1 MGSIIS
7 GILGTN
13 NDFKADTGG
22 QNFGNA
28 IAQQQQA
35 LGNAQAG
42 QMSLAQA
49 LQQQSA
55 GVGANPA
62 QNMLNQATDKNI
74 KQNAGMIA
82 SQKSINPAL
91 AQRLIAQNAAQAS
104 QEAAGQGALMG
115 AQQQLSAQ
123 NQLGNV
129 YNQMGGLA
137 NQAQGISQT
146 ALGNANQI
154 NSGVASANAQNN
166 AGIMGGLLG
175 AGATL
180 LAGPLGGAAASALGG
195 SGSPSMPSSSSFQM
209 PKLGSSAG
217 FSNGG
222 KIDGQA
228 PVQGDHPA
236 NDTVPAML
244 SPGEIVVPRSKAS
257 NPKLAKQFID
267 QVMSGKTQETQSGD
281 EVTYADVLAMQK
293 QLHSMI
299 AKLKG

>member
-129 YNQMGGLA
+129 YGQMGGLA
-137 NQAQGISQT
+137 NQAQGISQG
-146 ALGNANQI
+146 ALGNTNAVNA
-154 NSGVASANAQNN
+154 GVAAGNQKTN
-166 AGIMGGLLG
+166 AGIMGGLIGG
-175 AGATL
+175 AGAMMGLPT
-180 LAGPLGGAAASALGG
+180 G
-195 SGSPSMPSSSSFQM
+195 
-209 PKLGSSAG
+209 KYD
-217 FSNGG
+217 GG